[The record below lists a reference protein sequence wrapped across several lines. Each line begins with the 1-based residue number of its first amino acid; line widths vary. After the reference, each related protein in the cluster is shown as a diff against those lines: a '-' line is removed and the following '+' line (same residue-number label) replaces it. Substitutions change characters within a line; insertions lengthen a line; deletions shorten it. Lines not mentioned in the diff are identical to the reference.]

1 MATRIP
7 VARCGG
13 KSAQSSTIVTAASCP
28 WILGH
33 SADGSSIVP
42 DVAEDLHRCV
52 RDLDATMRTYVDEY
66 GIGPWQIYEFNLDTV
81 TEMVKDGQQGDS
93 ACRIAVTMVGSV
105 QWELI
110 EPLDDRSI
118 YAEFLATKGEGL
130 HHVAVGTPN
139 YGEALHTL
147 QAQWRRVLRGGV
159 YNSVTFAYMSTDED
173 LGVITEIFDWP
184 RGLVQEPDAVYPG
197 R

>member
-13 KSAQSSTIVTAASCP
+13 KSAPSSTTVAAASCP
-28 WILGH
+28 WILGY

-42 DVAEDLHRCV
+42 MSPKISIVV

-66 GIGPWQIYEFNLDTV
+66 GIAPWQIYEFNLDTV
-81 TEMVKDGQQGDS
+81 TEMVKDGQPGES
-93 ACRIAVTMVGSV
+93 ACRIAVTMVGSA

-147 QAQWRRVLRGGV
+147 QAKGRRVLRGGV
-159 YNSVTFAYMSTDED
+159 YNGVTFAYMSTDED
-173 LGVITEIFDWP
+173 LGVITEIST
-184 RGLVQEPDAVYPG
+184 G
-197 R
+197 RQAS